1 MLLEKPIFHKRTES
15 AIAQLRRED
24 IEPTPE
30 DILWLNHAAGKCIR
44 PCACDELQFINPPC
58 PCGNTLLWPLS
69 IGARIWLERV
79 GKPQLAGT
87 GDLEKLGIAFAMAHS
102 REPDFLNRYTGCWL
116 TRIAV
121 ARWAAGL
128 NATKAEIFDAVARA
142 FSPEDV
148 DLVNVEFKGERKNVA
163 SDYGDVLAL
172 LCHFIKTDP
181 EFWMWQASESY
192 AAAMLRK
199 ISTALP
205 GDRSISD
212 DHAKFVAIS
221 QFNLV
226 MGEIRANHKKHPSDQ
241 SDPSKKEPPLS
252 NL

>member
-1 MLLEKPIFHKRTES
+1 MLIEKPIFHKRTES
-15 AIAQLRRED
+15 AIAQLRREG

-30 DILWLNHAAGKCIR
+30 DILWLNQAAGKCIR
-44 PCACDELQFINPPC
+44 PAACDELQFIELPC

-79 GKPQLAGT
+79 GKPWLTGT

-102 REPDFLNRYTGCWL
+102 REPAFLNRLTTAWL

-128 NATKAEIFDAVARA
+128 NATRAEIFDAVARA

-148 DLVNVEFKGERKNVA
+148 DLVNIEFKGERPAKAGSA

-172 LCHFIKTDP
+172 LCHFIKPDP
-181 EFWMWQASESY
+181 EFWLWQASEDY
-192 AAAMLRK
+192 ATAMLRK
-199 ISTALP
+199 ISSALP
-205 GDRSISD
+205 GDKSISD
-212 DHAKFVAIS
+212 DHAKFIAVS

-226 MGEIRANHKKHPSDQ
+226 VAEIRKAHKP
-241 SDPSKKEPPLS
+241 DPSNPPDLS
-252 NL
+252 REV